1 MKPKNTTPIKE
12 KWEVRY
18 EDEDGISIWKYD
30 IKKNPN
36 GVYQVEQIDKKPQPV
51 KKKSKTRQ

>member
-18 EDEDGISIWKYD
+18 EDENGISIWKYD

-36 GVYQVEQIDKKPQPV
+36 GVYQVEQIDKKPEPV
-51 KKKSKTRQ
+51 KKKKTKGQ

>member
-18 EDEDGISIWKYD
+18 EDEDSISIWKYD
-30 IKKNPN
+30 MKKNPN
-36 GVYQVEQIDKKPQPV
+36 GVYQVEQIDKKPVSV
-51 KKKSKTRQ
+51 KKKTKKG

>member
-18 EDEDGISIWKYD
+18 EDEDSISIWKYD
-30 IKKNPN
+30 MKKKPN
-36 GVYQVEQIDKKPQPV
+36 GVYQVEQIDKKPVSV
-51 KKKSKTRQ
+51 KKKTKKGQ

>member
-1 MKPKNTTPIKE
+1 MKHKVTALIKE
-12 KWEVRY
+12 KWEVCY

-30 IKKNPN
+30 MKKNPN
-36 GVYQVEQIDKKPQPV
+36 GVYQVEQIDKKPQPG

>member
-18 EDEDGISIWKYD
+18 EDEDSISIWKYD
-30 IKKNPN
+30 MKKNPN
-36 GVYQVEQIDKKPQPV
+36 GVYQVEQIDKKPVSV
-51 KKKSKTRQ
+51 KKKTKKGQ

>member
-18 EDEDGISIWKYD
+18 EDEDSISIWKYD
-30 IKKNPN
+30 MKKNPN
-36 GVYQVEQIDKKPQPV
+36 GVYQVEQIDKKPASV
-51 KKKSKTRQ
+51 KKKTKKGQ